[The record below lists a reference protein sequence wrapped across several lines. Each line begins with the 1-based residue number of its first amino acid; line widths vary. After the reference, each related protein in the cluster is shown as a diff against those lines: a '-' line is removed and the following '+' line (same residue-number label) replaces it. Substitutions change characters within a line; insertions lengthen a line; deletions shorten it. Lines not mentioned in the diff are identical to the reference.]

1 MKIKNY
7 TIPPE
12 CRHISVETSDNS
24 LIITFEP
31 ESYGDFHCAETD
43 HVESLPR
50 IGDLAVFWDEEDRNG
65 AIVARTKDEC
75 IDEGKPLYQAAND
88 VWYYRAM
95 RFRSDDQYKQLT
107 GR

>member
-1 MKIKNY
+1 MKINNY

-12 CRHISVETSDNS
+12 CRHISVEASENR
-24 LIITFEP
+24 IIIIFEP
-31 ESYGDFHCAETD
+31 ETYGDFHCVETD

-50 IGDLAVFWDEEDRNG
+50 IGDLSIFWDEDDRSTAIIAIMKDYED
-65 AIVARTKDEC
+65 D
-75 IDEGKPLYQAAND
+75 DGKTAYQAVND
-88 VWYYRAM
+88 VWYYHAM